1 LERHPEIKLRTAS
14 SIQRSRAKV
23 SQDEIENFLANLEKS
38 SEGIVPDNIFN
49 YDETNFT
56 SDPGKLF

>member
-1 LERHPEIKLRTAS
+1 MKLRTAS